1 VGQWSVGQLV
11 SGELRRAVIGHLSS
25 VIGGIVKG
33 GKRKLSDR
41 IVPGF
46 KCVLSASVRDRA
58 QAVVL

>member
-1 VGQWSVGQLV
+1 VGQWSVGQLA

-46 KCVLSASVRDRA
+46 K
-58 QAVVL
+58 